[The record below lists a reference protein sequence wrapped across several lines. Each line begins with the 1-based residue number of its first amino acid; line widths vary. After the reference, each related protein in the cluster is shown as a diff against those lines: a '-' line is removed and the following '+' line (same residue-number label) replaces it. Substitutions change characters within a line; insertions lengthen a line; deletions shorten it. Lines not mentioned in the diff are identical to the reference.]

1 MQLGIIHRDLKPA
14 NILVHEGVFKICDF
28 GFAKFFNDASRMT
41 RTCVGTPIYMSPQ
54 VLCQKSYTD
63 KTDVWS
69 LGILYFE
76 LLFGKLPYYG
86 NTEDALYKNIV
97 RGTLTIPT
105 CSNFSATLLRGML

>member
-54 VLCQKSYTD
+54 VLAQKTYTE

-69 LGILYFE
+69 LGVLY
-76 LLFGKLPYYG
+76 Y
-86 NTEDALYKNIV
+86 
-97 RGTLTIPT
+97 
-105 CSNFSATLLRGML
+105 